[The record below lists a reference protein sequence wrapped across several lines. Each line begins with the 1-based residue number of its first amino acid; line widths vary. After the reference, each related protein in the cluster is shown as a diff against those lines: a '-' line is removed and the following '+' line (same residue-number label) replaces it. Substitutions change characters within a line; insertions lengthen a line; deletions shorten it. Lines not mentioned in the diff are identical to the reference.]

1 MSEPPADQKTPS
13 SSGHYAWNAATQSRK
28 DELERLGV
36 STAPQRVGEG
46 GGGGGAAASP
56 HASAWNGAGTWEER
70 VVTGAAHAAL
80 KARLLAATFPASPRL
95 RVSAV
100 SVLQGE
106 VRLISVRGKVR
117 CGFDMRLEAAWE
129 LAAEGGGVAASGT
142 LSAALEDTDPDLF
155 GALDVTVA
163 SHTIPKGEAV
173 ALVKLCDAGL
183 RGVVRE
189 WVKATVAG

>member
-1 MSEPPADQKTPS
+1 MSEPDQKTPS

-46 GGGGGAAASP
+46 GGGAGAVSP

-80 KARLLAATFPASPRL
+80 KARLLAAAFPASPRL

-106 VRLISVRGKVR
+106 VRLICVRGKVR

-155 GALDVTVA
+155 SALDVTVA
-163 SHTIPKGEAV
+163 SHAAMPKGEAV
-173 ALVKLCDAGL
+173 ALVKLGDAGL
-183 RGVVRE
+183 RGVIRE